1 MDFKG
6 IYFDHF
12 NFNVSNLDKSIA
24 FYNKAFGLIEKKRK
38 VAADGSFIIAYLG
51 DDKTNFLLELTWL
64 RNHPHKYDLGECE
77 FHLCLRVPGDYAK
90 WREFHKEM
98 GCVCFENESM
108 GLYFVE
114 DPDGYW
120 IEVLPITR

>member
-51 DDKTNFLLELTWL
+51 DDKTNFLPELTWL